1 MFSVY
6 DELYLFRVPSTEMK
20 CLFWRSLL
28 HPYRTPY
35 LCRFRS
41 FVNPIINYN
50 LKPRPNPAIM
60 KLESSQYGFIFSPQL
75 TTVLQVFDKY
85 KFEIRLCGGAVR
97 DILSGITPTDLDF
110 ATTATPDEMV
120 EMLEKENIR
129 LVNKGGLKHGTVT
142 SHVDGVNFEVTTL
155 RIDVVTD
162 GRHADVEFTKDWKL
176 DAGRR
181 DLTVN
186 SLFLGMDGTV
196 YDYFDGYEDLKKR
209 QVRFVGDA
217 KQRISEDFL
226 RILRYF
232 RFYGRL
238 ANAPDQHDKYILEA
252 IQEKGDGLKQ
262 ISGERIWSELSKILG
277 GRYGTE
283 LMKTILNLG
292 LGPHIGLPNQP
303 NIDEFDKVI
312 NRCKGLKLQPITML
326 TALLKEQQDMIEL
339 NNRLKFRVFDREIGL
354 FLIESRNE
362 DWTLDTIKKY
372 KIKIIQNPS
381 KQDVM
386 KLYIE
391 QLLMY
396 KNERIILE
404 EFEKWIPL
412 KCPISGNMI
421 RRHGINDG
429 KKVGIII
436 KKLVEY
442 WADDDFKTS
451 TNELLNLIPKVA
463 DELNSSSNEAKN
475 KR

>member
-1 MFSVY
+1 
-6 DELYLFRVPSTEMK
+6 
-20 CLFWRSLL
+20 
-28 HPYRTPY
+28 
-35 LCRFRS
+35 
-41 FVNPIINYN
+41 
-50 LKPRPNPAIM
+50 M
-60 KLESSQYGFIFSPQL
+60 KLEPSQYGFIFSPQL

-85 KFEIRLCGGAVR
+85 KYEIRLCGGAVR
-97 DILSGITPTDLDF
+97 DILLGITPTDLDF
-110 ATTATPDEMV
+110 ATTATPEEMV
-120 EMLEKENIR
+120 QMLTKENIK

-162 GRHADVEFTKDWKL
+162 GRRAVVEFTKDWKL

-196 YDYFDGYEDLKKR
+196 YDYFNGYEDLKKR
-209 QVRFVGDA
+209 QIKFVGDA

-238 ANAPDQHDKYILEA
+238 ASAPDQHDTYILEA
-252 IQEKGDGLKQ
+252 IREKGNGLKQ
-262 ISGERIWSELSKILG
+262 VSGERIWSELSKILEG
-277 GRYGTE
+277 NYGPE

-312 NRCKGLKLQPITML
+312 YQSKGLKLLPITML
-326 TALLKEQQDMIEL
+326 TTLLKEQQDLIEL
-339 NNRLKFRVFDREIGL
+339 NNRLKFRVFEREIGL
-354 FLIESRNE
+354 FLIENRNE
-362 DWTLDTIKKY
+362 HWTLDTLKKY
-372 KIKIIQNPS
+372 KIKVIQNPS
-381 KQDVM
+381 KQGVM

-396 KNERIILE
+396 KNERIILD
-404 EFEKWIPL
+404 EFEKWTPL
-412 KCPISGNMI
+412 KFPISGNMI
-421 RRHGINDG
+421 RTHGINDG
-429 KKVGIII
+429 KKVGIIMR
-436 KKLVEY
+436 KLVEY

-451 TNELLNLIPKVA
+451 TEELLNLIPKVEN
-463 DELNSSSNEAKN
+463 ELSSNAMIQTKN
-475 KR
+475 